1 MKIYDILKEQ
11 EVGAFWITNHYNKR
25 YFTGFSGSTSEVI
38 VTQDK
43 IIFIT
48 DGRYKTQIKTEITS
62 PEIETIIIESNM
74 GYGKA
79 VEDVLSQYDRI
90 AFETSAMTVNQF
102 QTMSKKFADKEIVEF
117 NNVVEKLRECKS
129 EDEIQIIKEAVA
141 ITDAAYTYVKENAK
155 VGMTELEVKLLAENY
170 HILHGAEAQSFSAI
184 VAAGANGALPH
195 ASATDYVIQDG
206 DMVTLDFGCQY
217 KGYCSDMTRSFVMG
231 GEPTEPE
238 IIKIHDIITKTM
250 LMQIDAVKAGVKC
263 KDVDKVG
270 RDYITEMGYGDKFI
284 HGTGHGVGLEVHE
297 APTVSFMSEQVLEEG
312 MIITIEPG
320 IYVEGLGGI
329 RVEQDLVVR
338 KDGCEVLNQ
347 SAITWDIN

>member
-25 YFTGFSGSTSEVI
+25 YFTGFSGTTSEVI
-38 VTQDK
+38 ITQNK
-43 IIFIT
+43 IYFIT
-48 DGRYKTQIKTEITS
+48 DGRYKTQVKTEITN

-74 GYGKA
+74 GYVKT
-79 VEDVLSQYDRI
+79 VLEILNQFERI
-90 AFETSAMTVNQF
+90 AFETSAMTVA
-102 QTMSKKFADKEIVEF
+102 KFNAMKAELANKEIVEF
-117 NNVVEKLRECKS
+117 DGVVEKLRECKTES
-129 EDEIQIIKEAVA
+129 EIEIIKEAVA
-141 ITDAAYTYVKENAK
+141 LTDAAFSHVIANAK
-155 VGMTELEVKLLAENY
+155 PGMSELELKLMAENY

-195 ASATDYVIQDG
+195 ASATDYVIKEG
-206 DMVTLDFGCQY
+206 DMITLDFGCQY
-217 KGYCSDMTRSFVMG
+217 KGYCSDMTRSFVL

-238 IIKIHDIITKTM
+238 IIKIHEIVKTAM
-250 LMQIDAVKAGVKC
+250 LMQIDVVKAGVKC

-270 RDYITEMGYGDKFI
+270 RDYIAQMGYGDKFI

-297 APTVSFMSEQVLEEG
+297 APTVSYMSEQVLEPG

-320 IYVEGLGGI
+320 IYVEGLGGV

-338 KDGCEVLNQ
+338 ENGCEVLNK
-347 SAITWDIN
+347 SIINWKIN